1 VPAHRDEFACLDGDK
16 RVMSVEM
23 IAVGAD
29 SISELIEA
37 TVILGKLEELAE
49 VLPEMVQ
56 HRDSTL
62 GCTLF

>member
-1 VPAHRDEFACLDGDK
+1 
-16 RVMSVEM
+16 MSVEM